1 VIPHASHDQ
10 NVLALLEPVAALL
23 KDASVGEIMING
35 PHSVFV
41 ERDGRIERAEVSF
54 ERAQLLAALRGI
66 AQFAGR
72 NVSAER
78 PILEARLPDGSR
90 VEAVLP
96 PAAPDG
102 PFVSIRRVRPSALT
116 LDALVMRGAVA
127 ELGATVLHALVAQ
140 RMNVLIAGGTGSG
153 KTSVLSAMAAL
164 IPTEERIV
172 VIEDARELSLPHPHV
187 VQLEACPPD
196 ARGRGE
202 VNVRQLFRAT
212 LRLRP
217 DRVVVGEI
225 RGAEALELIQAMTSG
240 HGGCLSTIH
249 ASSALESLQ
258 RLETLALMS
267 DVQLPLHA
275 LRAQIGCAV
284 QAVVQTARLHDGRRE
299 IAEISSVAASASGYM
314 VQPLYRS
321 ERPHGR
327 GPR

>member
-1 VIPHASHDQ
+1 MIPHCTHDQ

-23 KDASVGEIMING
+23 ADPAIGEIMING
-35 PHSVFV
+35 PNLVFV
-41 ERDGRIERAEVSF
+41 EREGRIERTGVTF
-54 ERAQLLAALRGI
+54 ERAQLAAALRGI

-72 NVSAER
+72 SVSEER

-102 PFVSIRRVRPSALT
+102 PFVSIRRVRPNTLSLPALRARGSVGEHGA
-116 LDALVMRGAVA
+116 ALLAK
-127 ELGATVLHALVAQ
+127 LVEQ
-140 RMNVLIAGGTGSG
+140 RHNVLIAGGTGSG
-153 KTSVLSAMAAL
+153 KTSVLGAMAAQ
-164 IPTEERIV
+164 IPGDERVV
-172 VIEDARELSLPHPHV
+172 VIEDARELSLSHPHV
-187 VQLEACPPD
+187 VQLEARPAD

-202 VNVRQLFRAT
+202 VSVRQLFKAT

-217 DRVVVGEI
+217 DRVIVGEI
-225 RGAEALELIQAMTSG
+225 RGGEALELIQAMTSG
-240 HGGCLSTIH
+240 HGGCLGTIH
-249 ASSALESLQ
+249 ATSPFEALQ

-275 LRAQIGCAV
+275 LREQIGCAV

-299 IAEISSVAASASGYM
+299 IAAISAVARAEDGYAL
-314 VQPLYRS
+314 QPLYRS
-321 ERPHGR
+321 DRLTAR

>member
-1 VIPHASHDQ
+1 MIPHATHDQ
-10 NVLALLEPVAALL
+10 NVLALLGPVAALL
-23 KDASVGEIMING
+23 ADRAVGEIMING
-35 PHSVFV
+35 PHAVYV
-41 ERDGRIERAEVSF
+41 ERDGRIERTDASF
-54 ERAQLLAALRGI
+54 ERAQLLAAVRGI

-72 NVSAER
+72 SVSDER

-116 LDALVMRGAVA
+116 LEALCTRGALA
-127 ELGATVLHALVAQ
+127 QAGANVLRTLVAQ
-140 RMNVLIAGGTGSG
+140 RQNVLIAGGTGSG
-153 KTSVLSAMAAL
+153 KTSVLGAMAAL
-164 IPTEERIV
+164 IPSSERIV
-172 VIEDARELSLPHPHV
+172 VIEDARELSLQHAHV
-187 VQLEACPPD
+187 VQLEARPAD

-202 VNVRQLFRAT
+202 VSVRQLFKAT

-225 RGAEALELIQAMTSG
+225 RGGEALELIQAMTSG

-249 ASSALESLQ
+249 ASSALEALQ
-258 RLETLALMS
+258 RLETLSLMS

-275 LRAQIGCAV
+275 LREQIGCAV
-284 QAVVQTARLHDGRRE
+284 QAVVQTTRLHDGRRE
-299 IAEISSVAASASGYM
+299 IAEISAVAGTSGGYA

-321 ERPHGR
+321 DRSHAR